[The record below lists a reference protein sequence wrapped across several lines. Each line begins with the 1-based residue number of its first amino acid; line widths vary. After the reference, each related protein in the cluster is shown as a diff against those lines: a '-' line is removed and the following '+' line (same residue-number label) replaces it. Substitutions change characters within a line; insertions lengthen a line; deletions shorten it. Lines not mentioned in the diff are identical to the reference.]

1 MNVSSWL
8 KESPIDHLDSELIV
22 AFVLGKD
29 RTFVHAHP
37 EYVFTEVE
45 LAKIQDFAT
54 RRGAGE
60 PLAYI
65 FGTKEF
71 YGRNFRVTRDTLIPR
86 PETEALIDLAKTL
99 NAQKILDVG
108 TGSGCIAITLAL
120 EMPQTE
126 IEAVDISPK
135 ALEIAQENAKNLG
148 AKVKFYQSD
157 LLENTEKYDIIV
169 ANLPYVDKNW
179 DWLGPELDYEP
190 ETALYAD
197 DGGLEL
203 IKKLIN
209 QAPPISSW
217 RQIAASMKKSPA
229 MPAIISI
236 SYLILTTRPWRYACA
251 SGKLLWPTFKSPY
264 ATSKSINLCSAMF
277 SLRHSVISKFC
288 SRHATKTAGF

>member
-45 LAKIQDFAT
+45 LSKIQDFAT

-65 FGTKEF
+65 LGAKEF
-71 YGRNFRVTRDTLIPR
+71 YGHNFRVTRDTLIPR
-86 PETEALIDLAKTL
+86 PETEVLIDLAKTL

-120 EMPQTE
+120 EMPQAE

-209 QAPPISSW
+209 QAPQHLNRDGYLLLEADRS
-217 RQIAASMKKSPA
+217 QHEKIASYASD
-229 MPAIISI
+229 
-236 SYLILTTRPWRYACA
+236 YFDILSNPNDQTLA
-251 SGKLLWPTFKSPY
+251 
-264 ATSKSINLCSAMF
+264 LCLC
-277 SLRHSVISKFC
+277 LR
-288 SRHATKTAGF
+288 

>member
-45 LAKIQDFAT
+45 LSKIQDFAT

-65 FGTKEF
+65 LGAKEF
-71 YGRNFRVTRDTLIPR
+71 YGHNFRITRDTLIPR
-86 PETEALIDLAKTL
+86 PETEALIDFAKTL
-99 NAQKILDVG
+99 NAQKILDAG

-120 EMPQTE
+120 EIPQTE

-135 ALEIAQENAKNLG
+135 ALEIAQDNAKNLG

-157 LLENTEKYDIIV
+157 L
-169 ANLPYVDKNW
+169 
-179 DWLGPELDYEP
+179 
-190 ETALYAD
+190 
-197 DGGLEL
+197 
-203 IKKLIN
+203 
-209 QAPPISSW
+209 
-217 RQIAASMKKSPA
+217 
-229 MPAIISI
+229 
-236 SYLILTTRPWRYACA
+236 
-251 SGKLLWPTFKSPY
+251 
-264 ATSKSINLCSAMF
+264 
-277 SLRHSVISKFC
+277 
-288 SRHATKTAGF
+288 